1 MPIIDD
7 NPKRFFNSNFYN
19 RILTDSNILRH
30 IHPLISCVSPTD
42 MPVMITGEAGTW
54 KPVFA
59 RLIHNNS
66 LRKNNKFITINL
78 GHINIKS
85 LKNEFFGQNDG
96 NSESNRIGKLEQ
108 ANGGTILLNDID
120 EMPEKFQYHLLQ
132 IIQNSEFHCINRN
145 KVIPIDVRIIATASN
160 NIESNVKNGKF
171 RKDLYYRIAVFPI
184 YIPPLRE
191 SIHDIEIFAK
201 RILDIASKRQKKVIK
216 GISDDAMKLLIEYKW
231 PRNLDE
237 LEEVIKNA
245 VKLEKSEEIQVL
257 SLPKKILNKELYSSS
272 ICYINTDSILSLAE
286 IEKQALINAMRIT
299 GNNIQLVADALGIN
313 RATVYRKLEKYSL
326 F

>member
-42 MPVMITGEAGTW
+42 IPVMIFGETGTW
-54 KPVFA
+54 KPLFA

-66 LRKNNKFITINL
+66 LRKNNKFITID
-78 GHINIKS
+78 I
-85 LKNEFFGQNDG
+85 NEFLGQDNE
-96 NSESNRIGKLEQ
+96 NSELNRIEKIEQ
-108 ANGGTILLNDID
+108 ANGGSILLNEID
-120 EMPEKFQYHLLQ
+120 KMPSKFQYHLLQ
-132 IIQNSEFHCINRN
+132 IIQNREFHCINRN

-184 YIPPLRE
+184 SIPPLRE

-216 GISDDAMKLLIEYKW
+216 GISDDAMKLLNEYDW
-231 PRNLDE
+231 PRNFDE

-245 VKLEKSEEIQVL
+245 VKLENSEKLQVL
-257 SLPKKILNKELYSSS
+257 SLPKKILKKELYSSS
-272 ICYINTDSILSLAE
+272 ICHISTDSILSLAE

-299 GNNIQLVADALGIN
+299 GNNVQLVADALGIN